1 MLQKKTAKVPQKRVP
16 NKANYELNNL
26 KFLGDFMSAK
36 GITTTEAGEK
46 VGKSQVSI
54 YYWLKHDDARLSAV
68 EELINAYGFSLYIDF
83 VDDRKSDNRDD
94 IIITMD
100 YEKRL
105 SFLSVALNSV
115 NKDELAAFLDISP
128 STIYYWLYHDDI
140 QISYIYKIAEF
151 LGRKVKILIRP
162 VNSSR

>member
-1 MLQKKTAKVPQKRVP
+1 MPQKQITKVPQKRVP

-36 GITTTEAGEK
+36 GITTTEAGAK

-54 YYWLKHDDARLSAV
+54 YYWLKHDDARLSVV
-68 EELINAYGFSLYIDF
+68 EELINAYDYNLYIEF
-83 VDDRKSDNRDD
+83 VDEKKADSRH
-94 IIITMD
+94 IINITNS

-105 SFLSVALNSV
+105 SFLSAALNSV
-115 NKDELAAFLDISP
+115 DKEELAKFLDISS

-140 QISYIYKIAEF
+140 QISYIYRIADF
-151 LGRKVKILIRP
+151 LGKIVKINLQP
-162 VNSSR
+162 K